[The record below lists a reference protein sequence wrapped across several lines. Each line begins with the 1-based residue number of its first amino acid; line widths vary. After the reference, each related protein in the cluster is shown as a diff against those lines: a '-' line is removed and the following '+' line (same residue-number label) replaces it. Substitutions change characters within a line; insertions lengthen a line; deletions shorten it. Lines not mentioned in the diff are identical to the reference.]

1 MVRKR
6 QKIQLELAFDS
17 ESRGEAPMAEN
28 EGTELTAVGRSS
40 QSPANARLL
49 EVILS
54 SGNMRKAL
62 QRVKSNKG
70 SPGVDGLTVE
80 ELPAYL
86 RDHWEEIRR
95 DVLEGTYTPSPVRRV
110 EIPKPNGGVRKLGI
124 PTVVDRLLQ
133 QAILQCLQPQ
143 WDRTFSNSSYGFR
156 PGRSAHKAVAK
167 AQSYLAEGYRFV
179 VDFDLEKFFDRV
191 NHDVLMS
198 RVARRVKD
206 KRVLKLIRG
215 YLTAGIFENGLVSP
229 SDEGTPQGGP
239 LSPLLS
245 NLLLD
250 ELDKELERRNLR
262 FVRYAD
268 DFNVYVRSERAGH
281 RVLAS
286 TTKFLEKKLRLR
298 VNQEKSGVGRPWQRQ
313 FLGFSFTNHRD
324 QPRRRIGPKARRR
337 FKERVRELTSRN
349 RGQSLRHMVEN
360 LTVYLRGWRGYFG
373 RCQTPSVLR
382 GLDSWILRRL
392 RQVQWKFWRRG
403 RVRYRELR
411 RLGLPRDRAAITASS
426 NLGPWRKSRSP
437 GMQEAFPVAYFRALG
452 LPSLASR

>member
-1 MVRKR
+1 MIRKR

-17 ESRGEAPMAEN
+17 EGRGEAPMAEE
-28 EGTELTAVGRSS
+28 EGTELIAAGRSS
-40 QSPANARLL
+40 QSPANAQLL
-49 EVILS
+49 ELILS
-54 SGNMRKAL
+54 SGNMRRAL
-62 QRVKSNKG
+62 RRVKSNHG

-95 DVLEGTYTPSPVRRV
+95 EVLEGRYTPSPVKRV

-143 WDRTFSNSSYGFR
+143 WDPTFSSCSYGFR

-167 AQSYLAEGYRFV
+167 AQSYVTAGYRFV

-198 RVARRVKD
+198 RVARRIED

-215 YLTAGIFENGLVSP
+215 YLTAGILENGLVSP

-250 ELDKELERRNLR
+250 DLDKELEQRGLR

-286 TTKFLEKKLRLR
+286 ITKYAKKLRLS
-298 VNQEKSGVGRPWQRQ
+298 VNHEKSGVGRPWQRQ
-313 FLGFSFTNHRD
+313 FLGFSFTNHLD
-324 QPRRRIGPKARRR
+324 QPRRRIGPKAQER
-337 FKERVRELTSRN
+337 FMNRVRELTRRN
-349 RGQSLRHMVEN
+349 RGQSLRQMVEN
-360 LTVYLRGWRGYFG
+360 LSVYLRGWRGYFG
-373 RCQTPSVLR
+373 HCQTPSVLR
-382 GLDSWILRRL
+382 RFDSWILRRL
-392 RQVQWKFWRRG
+392 RQVQWTLWRRG

-411 RLGLPRDRAAITASS
+411 HLGFSQDRAAITANS
-426 NLGPWRKSRSP
+426 NLGPWPKSRSP
-437 GMQEAFPVAYFRALG
+437 GMQEAFPIAYFRRMG